1 MVQAQSELHS
11 SFAAQLAN
19 YHRLQCWYAG
29 DQSLLVFQD
38 NFLDFSLNHT
48 AVAVRK
54 QIISLYAEKYVS
66 DADDAVTKMQY
77 KNVQLLCSE

>member
-38 NFLDFSLNHT
+38 NFSLNHT
-48 AVAVRK
+48 AVAVRM
-54 QIISLYAEKYVS
+54 QIVSLYAEKYVS

-77 KNVQLLCSE
+77 KNVQLLCDE